1 MRASDLNLM
10 TERDIVD
17 EFQFDYLSN
26 IKNSIPSRK
35 LGLTWNK
42 KQF

>member
-17 EFQFDYLSN
+17 EFQYDYLSN
-26 IKNSIPSRK
+26 AKNSILSRK

-42 KQF
+42 K